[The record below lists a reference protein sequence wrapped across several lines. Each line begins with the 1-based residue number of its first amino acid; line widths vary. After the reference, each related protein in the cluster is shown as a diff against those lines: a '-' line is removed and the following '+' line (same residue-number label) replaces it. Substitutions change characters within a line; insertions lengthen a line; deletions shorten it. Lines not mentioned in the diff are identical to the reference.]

1 VRHSIRHAQ
10 ECPVP
15 ATARRKTP
23 RRLVPLI
30 AASEYSHLSVKTLRR
45 RIIDKTITGYRAG
58 PKLIMVDLDE
68 VDTVLI
74 RPIAAAGR

>member
-1 VRHSIRHAQ
+1 L
-10 ECPVP
+10 P

-45 RIIDKTITGYRAG
+45 RVADGTICGFRAG

-68 VDTVLI
+68 IDQVLF
-74 RPIAAAGR
+74 RPVAAAGR